1 MGARHLSHYLSFVA
15 NALLLGGLCAYLYAC
30 ARHRDPRVESQY
42 GPLALCC
49 AAFLLVMAD
58 PSRHVLQ
65 HVGVWPA
72 PGSSQYDPT
81 CEAEIESFVCLS
93 TVGWL
98 FVVVFT
104 YCGFALL
111 FTATLWNAR
120 ICTKLDDIRQQWRIL
135 RGHSATAQDATAAPI
150 NDDGPARLS
159 GGGVVSASSF
169 ISIDEGD
176 EAAAASPIVRDPE
189 SDAHESIAPVSLGSL

>member
-1 MGARHLSHYLSFVA
+1 LSFGA
-15 NALLLGGLCAYLYAC
+15 NALLLGGLCAYLFAC

-49 AAFLLVMAD
+49 ASFLLVMAD
-58 PSRHVLQ
+58 PTRHVLQ
-65 HVGVWPA
+65 HVGVWPS

-98 FVVVFT
+98 FTIIFT

-111 FTATLWNAR
+111 FSATLWNAR
-120 ICTKLDDIRQQWRIL
+120 ICSKMDDIRRQWLIL
-135 RGHSATAQDATAAPI
+135 RGHSATAQDATAARI
-150 NDDGPARLS
+150 NDDGPA
-159 GGGVVSASSF
+159 GPHGGVISASSF

-176 EAAAASPIVRDPE
+176 EAAAASPVGLDAE
-189 SDAHESIAPVSLGSL
+189 ADAHESIAPVSMGSL